1 MRTVLKPVLAAAF
14 LLFTLSVS
22 AQRSGR
28 TQDPTLNKGEGL
40 SMSRKD
46 LNKMRNQNQNKNARQ
61 VDVYMYAASFSL
73 LDSVLY
79 VTDIQFVKDV
89 TVNNK
94 WFIKDRLVFEKQF
107 TDFVAGDGINESFM
121 TSLLFSEKEKQ
132 LVKKRARL
140 IKRNKKKNSFRLNEV
155 SEFKFTKPEP
165 EPEPETDSEQVSD

>member
-1 MRTVLKPVLAAAF
+1 
-14 LLFTLSVS
+14 
-22 AQRSGR
+22 
-28 TQDPTLNKGEGL
+28 
-40 SMSRKD
+40 MSRKD

-121 TSLLFSEKEKQ
+121 TSLLFSE
-132 LVKKRARL
+132 
-140 IKRNKKKNSFRLNEV
+140 SFLE
-155 SEFKFTKPEP
+155 SLM
-165 EPEPETDSEQVSD
+165 

>member
-1 MRTVLKPVLAAAF
+1 
-14 LLFTLSVS
+14 
-22 AQRSGR
+22 
-28 TQDPTLNKGEGL
+28 
-40 SMSRKD
+40 MSRKD

-107 TDFVAGDGINESFM
+107 TDFVAGDGLNESFM

-140 IKRNKKKNSFRLNEV
+140 IKRNKKKNGFRLNEV